1 MESIKQT
8 NIKDQAYYFFD
19 DMINIKNFDP
29 NLPKIGKKSYKNIDI
44 YFIEFVAMKDTDN
57 VNIHSLN
64 PLYSIIGKV
73 DGFIGSGKGNKYLIF
88 ATKDKKK
95 KYWQNAQNFV
105 IKLKVWLKK

>member
-1 MESIKQT
+1 
-8 NIKDQAYYFFD
+8 
-19 DMINIKNFDP
+19 
-29 NLPKIGKKSYKNIDI
+29 
-44 YFIEFVAMKDTDN
+44 MKDTDN

-95 KYWQNAQNFV
+95 KY
-105 IKLKVWLKK
+105 